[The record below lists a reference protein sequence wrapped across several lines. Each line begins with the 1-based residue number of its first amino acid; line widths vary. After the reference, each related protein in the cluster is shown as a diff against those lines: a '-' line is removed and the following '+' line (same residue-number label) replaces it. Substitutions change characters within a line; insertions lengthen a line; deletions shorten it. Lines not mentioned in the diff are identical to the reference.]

1 MRNLHNVVSDV
12 LETLNRQYIQVVIET
27 NVHDEEH
34 HILELRQN
42 QKYMKAEFFINANGG
57 ITAAV
62 LERRGFSVRFQD
74 RFMDGVMSE
83 FCEESYG

>member
-1 MRNLHNVVSDV
+1 MRNLHNVISDV
-12 LETLNRQYIQVVIET
+12 LEDLNRKDVQVVIET
-27 NVHDEEH
+27 NCHDEEH
-34 HILELRQN
+34 HIAELRHI
-42 QKYMKAEFFINANGG
+42 QKYMKVEFFITPNGG

-83 FCEESYG
+83 FCDADV